1 MTTVLITGSN
11 RGIGLELAK
20 QYHHQGATLISL
32 CRQASQ
38 ELKSLAGVMI
48 IENVDVANFAS
59 VEKACK
65 QLKGHHIDIL
75 INNAGLLR
83 RTGIDTMTQEV
94 ADVIDRQFKTNALG
108 PLFITSQCL
117 PYLTSGSK
125 VILITSRMGSIDDN
139 TSGSHYG
146 YRMSKTALNSAGK
159 SLSIDLKDKGIA
171 VGIIHPG
178 WIQTEMTGHTGND
191 TPDTAAKQIIDRIN
205 ELSLENTGTFWHA
218 NGSLLPW

>member
-1 MTTVLITGSN
+1 
-11 RGIGLELAK
+11 
-20 QYHHQGATLISL
+20 
-32 CRQASQ
+32 
-38 ELKSLAGVMI
+38 MI
-48 IENVDVANFAS
+48 IEGVDVGNFAS
-59 VEKACK
+59 VEKACE
-65 QLKGHHIDIL
+65 QLKGQQIDVL

-117 PYLTSGSK
+117 PYLGSGSK

-159 SLSIDLKDKGIA
+159 SLSIDLKDKKGDIA
-171 VGIIHPG
+171 
-178 WIQTEMTGHTGND
+178 
-191 TPDTAAKQIIDRIN
+191 
-205 ELSLENTGTFWHA
+205 
-218 NGSLLPW
+218 

>member
-1 MTTVLITGSN
+1 
-11 RGIGLELAK
+11 
-20 QYHHQGATLISL
+20 
-32 CRQASQ
+32 
-38 ELKSLAGVMI
+38 
-48 IENVDVANFAS
+48 
-59 VEKACK
+59 
-65 QLKGHHIDIL
+65 
-75 INNAGLLR
+75 
-83 RTGIDTMTQEV
+83 
-94 ADVIDRQFKTNALG
+94 
-108 PLFITSQCL
+108 
-117 PYLTSGSK
+117 
-125 VILITSRMGSIDDN
+125 MGSIDDN